1 VLESSLGGTTAL
13 SIIDTLTAGFDT
25 VRRNPWLLLLPVL
38 LDVFLWLGPKLSI
51 APMVEETVVAFE
63 EMQQSLSIDPGL
75 DATLAAMPE
84 FDPTFLRET
93 AGRANLLAGLVWGV
107 LGVPSVA
114 ATRLIL
120 PTDAWVI
127 ELSDGCTAL
136 GLLALIIIAG
146 LFIAAFYLA
155 LAGRVVRGDDTPL
168 GRTIRGIPR
177 YALYITM
184 VLLPIVLAT
193 AAAMGL
199 SFVCGPFTFLFLGAA
214 LWLGLYLYFAP
225 EAITMSH
232 AEPLEA
238 VRNSIILLRMSFWPT
253 LGFVVLCTVISAGMS
268 VIWQNLLTSPLGIA
282 AAIPVNAFVGTGLTV
297 ATFIYYRERLS
308 LWQSLVAQARTHSQT
323 EDSPGHD

>member
-1 VLESSLGGTTAL
+1 MN
-13 SIIDTLTAGFDT
+13 IIDTLTAGFDT
-25 VRRNPWLLLLPVL
+25 VRRNPWLLLLPIL

-51 APMVEETVVAFE
+51 APIVEETVVAFE
-63 EMQQSLSIDPGL
+63 EMQQTLNIDPGL

-93 AGRANLLAGLVWGV
+93 AGRANLLSGLVWGV
-107 LGVPSVA
+107 LGIPSVA
-114 ATRLIL
+114 ATRLIA
-120 PTDAWVI
+120 PTDPWII
-127 ELSDGCTAL
+127 ELSDGYAAF

-146 LFIAAFYLA
+146 LFIATLYLA
-155 LAGRVVRGDDTPL
+155 LTGRAVRGDGEPF
-168 GRTIRGIPR
+168 GKTIRALPR
-177 YALYITM
+177 YALYIVM
-184 VLLPIVLAT
+184 VLLPIVLVT

-199 SFVCGPFTFLFLGAA
+199 SFLCGPFTFLLLGAA

-238 VRNSIILLRMSFWPT
+238 VRNSMILLRMSFWPT
-253 LGFVVLCTVISAGMS
+253 LGFILLCTIIGAGMS

-282 AAIPVNAFVGTGLTV
+282 VAIPINAFVGAGLTA

-308 LWQSLVAQARTHSQT
+308 LWHSLLAQARAHSQT